1 MNACAWVTAV
11 TEDLYDPH
19 NISAVLRSCDGFGLQ
34 SAHIIEVNNPY
45 RVSPGVAKG
54 AAKWLDIERHQD
66 TTQALRDLKSRGFA
80 ICCTTPHTNDT
91 TPEDLPIDRPVAL
104 VFGSEGPGITE
115 AARAE
120 ADYFVRIPMF
130 GFTESYNIS
139 VAAALT
145 LQTVTRRVRSATQ
158 IALARAQR
166 EHPRIL
172 GDWAEQNRQ
181 RRRWPAASACA
192 MVRTTTLMAAQNRS
206 PRPHERNPVD
216 QLQSDTKV
224 GTPGFCGHVHA
235 VSGGPHRQ
243 LFPEPSL
250 RRRPQWR
257 RQCGHLCT
265 SPWPWSGKACP
276 ACGQILIA
284 RRVGE
289 GRTERALVLL
299 RTGLLGMS

>member
-1 MNACAWVTAV
+1 MQDDRYSLLSSFLTEARRSRFETVLDERMCWVTAV

-158 IALARAQR
+158 IPWRVPKR

-172 GDWAEQNRQ
+172 GDWAE
-181 RRRWPAASACA
+181 
-192 MVRTTTLMAAQNRS
+192 RTVKDA
-206 PRPHERNPVD
+206 D
-216 QLQSDTKV
+216 
-224 GTPGFCGHVHA
+224 
-235 VSGGPHRQ
+235 
-243 LFPEPSL
+243 
-250 RRRPQWR
+250 
-257 RQCGHLCT
+257 
-265 SPWPWSGKACP
+265 
-276 ACGQILIA
+276 
-284 RRVGE
+284 
-289 GRTERALVLL
+289 
-299 RTGLLGMS
+299 GLLHRLRNGADDNPHGCPKSEPKTP